1 MSHLPT
7 LPTGPSRLLAL
18 GVFAVA
24 VGLALALPS
33 YGQMTPEEHAKHHPK
48 GGDPA
53 TPPAGKDAG
62 MAGMGG
68 GAGKDADKGGGGMMG
83 GGMDGMMKKM
93 GVPPPK
99 DLYPSLMGL
108 PELTTEQREQV
119 RSQADERMRSGV
131 ALLSEGLEKLA
142 AATELEDYAAMQDAT
157 DQVREAVAR
166 FESGLA
172 AKRALAEAKPPRQ
185 VALRWFKDEMN
196 LQPSQ
201 GVEARSSRS
210 GVSLFHLFTMILLVA
225 FALAM
230 VAMYFAKM
238 RRAAAL
244 FGRIEAD
251 KASPPP
257 GSAKPLAGSPG
268 EEAKAKSPA
277 DDAKGGPAAPDA
289 KTAPPAADTKA
300 ADDKG
305 ADAKAKPPTAEAKAA
320 PAASNGK
327 AAPPVADAKAAP
339 PTADAKVP
347 PT

>member
-1 MSHLPT
+1 MIMSLPT
-7 LPTGPSRLLAL
+7 PSRKIPRRL

-24 VGLALALPS
+24 VGLALTLPG
-33 YGQMTPEEHAKHHPK
+33 YGQSPDEHAKHHPK

-53 TPPAGKDAG
+53 MPAAGKDAAMGGGPGKDAG

-68 GAGKDADKGGGGMMG
+68 GAGKDGDKGGGMMG
-83 GGMDGMMKKM
+83 GGMEGMMDGMMKKM

-99 DLYPSLMGL
+99 DLYPSLMSL

-119 RSQADERMRSGV
+119 RTQADERMRSGV

-142 AATELEDYAAMQDAT
+142 AATEIEDYAAMQDAT
-157 DQVREAVAR
+157 DEVREAVAR

-172 AKRALAEAKPPRQ
+172 ARRALAEGKPPRQ
-185 VALRWFKDEMN
+185 VALQWFKGEMN
-196 LQPSQ
+196 LQPPQ
-201 GVEARSSRS
+201 GVEARSGRP

-257 GSAKPLAGSPG
+257 GSAPPLVGSAGSSVPPG
-268 EEAKAKSPA
+268 GKTPPPEAKTP
-277 DDAKGGPAAPDA
+277 
-289 KTAPPAADTKA
+289 PPAT
-300 ADDKG
+300 
-305 ADAKAKPPTAEAKAA
+305 
-320 PAASNGK
+320 
-327 AAPPVADAKAAP
+327 DAKAASP
-339 PTADAKVP
+339 AAEGT
-347 PT
+347 